1 MAGETDGIDAYAGIA
16 GSFITDPVTAT
27 RIPID
32 EYTTTKQSPS
42 ATPVK
47 APVTTEEK
55 L

>member
-1 MAGETDGIDAYAGIA
+1 MAGETDNIDAYAGIA
-16 GSFITDPVTAT
+16 GSFINDPVTAT

-32 EYTTTKQSPS
+32 EYNTTKQEPS

-47 APVTTEEK
+47 APITNEEK